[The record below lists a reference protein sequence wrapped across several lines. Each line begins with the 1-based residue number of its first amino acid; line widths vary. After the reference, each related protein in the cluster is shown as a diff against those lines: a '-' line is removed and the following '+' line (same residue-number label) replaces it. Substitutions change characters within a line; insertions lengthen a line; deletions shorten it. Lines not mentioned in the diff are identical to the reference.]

1 MSISD
6 CILLLQYFNHLQL
19 IIVHVVTS
27 YVSFKI
33 LNIILFFTQF
43 VALIKRFFTWKC
55 ACFLYFKFLFPR
67 KWQQCFPNILTQ
79 TLKVVF
85 VVSFIL
91 FPSIWTP
98 TGFLNLFVLPI
109 FFYTCFLISQMVF
122 IFTFL
127 IYLYTFLL
135 FNTDFPY
142 TLFHFHPLPLAIT
155 TLLPVFISF
164 LSLSLFFFALPL
176 PSPCNTSQE
185 LSACYL

>member
-1 MSISD
+1 MTLLFLTLLDSYNPYLWNAFWSILGMLNERWSMSISD

-91 FPSIWTP
+91 FPSIWT

-122 IFTFL
+122 IFYFYFLNLL
-127 IYLYTFLL
+127 IYFS
-135 FNTDFPY
+135 
-142 TLFHFHPLPLAIT
+142 
-155 TLLPVFISF
+155 FI
-164 LSLSLFFFALPL
+164 
-176 PSPCNTSQE
+176 
-185 LSACYL
+185 